1 MLKLTSIN
9 EDSFNNDEHLIE
21 TLESVNINAIV
32 ISSIDEIEKE
42 LHNDLLFIHVSSQS
56 NIDFH
61 RYLDNYNNSS
71 PPIIAIINQNEI
83 NKISL
88 NLIPDNFI
96 ILPCSNQEIILRAIK
111 LVNNHK
117 KTKDN
122 SIINIGSLQ
131 INISNFEVL
140 LNKTPI
146 TLRFKEYELLVLM
159 ASSPGKVFS
168 RNMLLKK
175 IWGYDYVGGS
185 RTVDVH
191 IRRLRSKLEKEDTYI
206 ETVRPLG
213 YRFKKY
219 PTQQKY

>member
-1 MLKLTSIN
+1 MLEFTSIHK
-9 EDSFNNDEHLIE
+9 ESFNNDKNLIQI
-21 TLESVNINAIV
+21 LELVNIHARF
-32 ISSIDEIEKE
+32 ISNLDEIENKSQY
-42 LHNDLLFIHVSSQS
+42 DLLLINISSQS
-56 NIDFH
+56 KIDY
-61 RYLDNYNNSS
+61 RNLKNYNTSA
-71 PPIIAIINQNEI
+71 PPLIAIIHEDEI

-88 NLIPDNFI
+88 DLVPDNFI
-96 ILPCSNQEIILRAIK
+96 ILPCSNQEIILRSIK
-111 LVNNHK
+111 IVNKYK
-117 KTKDN
+117 KTKND
-122 SIINIGSLQ
+122 SIINIGSLE
-131 INISNFEVL
+131 INVSNFEVL
-140 LNKTPI
+140 LNKIPI

-191 IRRLRSKLEKEDTYI
+191 NRRLRSKLEKEETYI

-219 PTQQKY
+219 PI

>member
-1 MLKLTSIN
+1 MLKSTSIH
-9 EDSFNNDEHLIE
+9 EESFNNDEDLIQ
-21 TLESVNINAIV
+21 TLELVNINAMV
-32 ISSIDEIEKE
+32 ISSTDEIGNQSQ
-42 LHNDLLFIHVSSQS
+42 HDLLFIHISPQS
-56 NIDFH
+56 NIDH
-61 RYLDNYNNSS
+61 RYLKNYNSS
-71 PPIIAIINQNEI
+71 FPPIIAILNENDINNI
-83 NKISL
+83 PL
-88 NLIPDNFI
+88 DFIPDNFI
-96 ILPCSNQEIILRAIK
+96 ILPCSNQELVLRSIK
-111 LVNNHK
+111 LVNKHK
-117 KTKDN
+117 KRKNN

-131 INISNFEVL
+131 INVSNFEVL
-140 LNKTPI
+140 LNNIPI

-191 IRRLRSKLEKEDTYI
+191 IRRLRSKLEKEETYI

-219 PTQQKY
+219 PT